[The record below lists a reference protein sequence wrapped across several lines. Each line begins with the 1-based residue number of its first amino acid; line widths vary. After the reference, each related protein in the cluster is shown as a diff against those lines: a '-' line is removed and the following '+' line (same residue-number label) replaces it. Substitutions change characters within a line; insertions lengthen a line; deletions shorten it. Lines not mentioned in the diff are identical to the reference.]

1 MRSKLHAG
9 GWEASGPL
17 APLGPG
23 SGASVLTQPCR
34 FPDVIDVVRHTAQL
48 QEFCREQPV
57 SPCWGRSPA
66 AAVTHLS
73 APSFR

>member
-1 MRSKLHAG
+1 MRVG
-9 GWEASGPL
+9 GRPRALWLPWV
-17 APLGPG
+17 PG
-23 SGASVLTQPCR
+23 VEPVCRHSLLVTDVL
-34 FPDVIDVVRHTAQL
+34 RHTAQL